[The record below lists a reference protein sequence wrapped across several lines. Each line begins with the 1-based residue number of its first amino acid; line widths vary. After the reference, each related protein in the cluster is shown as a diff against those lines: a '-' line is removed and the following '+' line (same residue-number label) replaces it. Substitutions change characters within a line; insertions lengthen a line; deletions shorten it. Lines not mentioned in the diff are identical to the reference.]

1 MTFHYL
7 RNSGIANL
15 CDETIIAG
23 GEIMK
28 GNTTNWAVL
37 VTGAAVAGL
46 GRVIGGTLGAGIT
59 GFGLAHV
66 ARGVLDQ
73 FRPSVK
79 Y

>member
-1 MTFHYL
+1 
-7 RNSGIANL
+7 
-15 CDETIIAG
+15 
-23 GEIMK
+23 MK

>member
-7 RNSGIANL
+7 LKSGIANFA
-15 CDETIIAG
+15 DETIITG
-23 GEIMK
+23 GETMK
-28 GNTTNWAVL
+28 GSTTSWTVL
-37 VTGAAVAGL
+37 ATGAAVTGL

-59 GFGLAHV
+59 GFGLAHI
-66 ARGVLDQ
+66 ALGVLDQ